1 MEVIKGRVFALGPLA
16 ELRRFA
22 PLDPAEEIILEGRA
36 RVSRRTTAAWVGEG
50 FVRVTT
56 NRLIAV
62 IGQLRNRIL
71 IIPRG
76 DIRRVR
82 RDGSRV
88 TVEFDD
94 RGQTRVINF
103 FVRRELSRGP
113 TSKSE
118 LRLSAGALLVPA
130 DRDASVPL
138 ADELSRTD

>member
-1 MEVIKGRVFALGPLA
+1 MEAIKGRVFALGPLA

-36 RVSRRTTAAWVGEG
+36 RVSRRTTAWVREG

-62 IGQLRNRIL
+62 IGQLRNSIL
-71 IIPRG
+71 IIPRA
-76 DIRRVR
+76 DIRSVR
-82 RDGSRV
+82 RDGSYV

-94 RGQTRVINF
+94 RGQSRVINF
-103 FVRRELSRGP
+103 FVRRQLSRGP

-118 LRLSAGALLVPA
+118 LRLSAGALLLPA
-130 DRDASVPL
+130 DQDASRPL